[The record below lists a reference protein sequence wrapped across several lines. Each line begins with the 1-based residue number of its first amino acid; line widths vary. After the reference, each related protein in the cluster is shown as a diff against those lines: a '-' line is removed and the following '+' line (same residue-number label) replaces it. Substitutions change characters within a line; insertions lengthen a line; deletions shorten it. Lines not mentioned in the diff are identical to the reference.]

1 MRECL
6 QATMVALEEEYKTKE
21 YAEAA
26 SGMVQDNSMAMKVAA
41 TLEDARAMLRRS
53 ATPCAPNAPNAA
65 GGNQTN
71 PSAATKMSSL
81 ETRKG
86 AALEQFLR

>member
-6 QATMVALEEEYKTKE
+6 QATMVALEEEYKAKE
-21 YAEAA
+21 QSDTT
-26 SGMVQDNSMAMKVAA
+26 SGIQQDSSMASKVAA

-53 ATPCAPNAPNAA
+53 ATPCAPPYM

-71 PSAATKMSSL
+71 SSLSASGRASSL

-86 AALEQFLR
+86 AALEQFMR